1 VTPTRISAIVPVHDR
16 SESLAEAVESLVA
29 TGYPDLEVV
38 VVEDGAGE
46 ETAVRARALEARFPG
61 VVRAVRH
68 PDGRNRGPGPSRNRG
83 VWESTGEYICF
94 LDSDDVVLPG
104 RFARAPS
111 ALDADRSLDAVCERF
126 LRDSGSAAGASVPSR
141 DRSGLRAAL
150 LGPGPLW
157 HTGSILM
164 RRRSF
169 LDLGGFSESL
179 RTSEDWVLWI
189 KLALAGRVG
198 DGGPEPV
205 SIYRRHGANTEP
217 ILENSLLAFL
227 EVIRWSR
234 GRDLPADPRRL
245 LREAAW
251 GKLLYVCDR
260 LRRSGRR
267 GRAARLLA
275 EAATAVPAFTLRPE
289 YWRNVARCCL
299 PGGRGRE
306 SPA

>member
-1 VTPTRISAIVPVHDR
+1 MTPTRISAIVPVHDR
-16 SESLAEAVESLVA
+16 SESLVEAVESLVA
-29 TGYPDLEVV
+29 TGYSDLEVV

-46 ETAVRARALEARFPG
+46 ETAARARALEARFPG

-68 PDGRNRGPGPSRNRG
+68 PDGRNHGPGPSRNLG
-83 VWESTGEYICF
+83 VRESTGEYLCF

-126 LRDSGSAAGASVPSR
+126 VRAGGSATEASVPSR
-141 DRSGLRAAL
+141 DRGGLRAAL

-157 HTGSILM
+157 HTSSILV
-164 RRRSF
+164 RKRSF

-189 KLALAGRVG
+189 KLALAARVA

-205 SIYRRHGANTEP
+205 SIYRRHGENTEP

-234 GRDLPADPRRL
+234 GRDLPAEPLHL
-245 LREAAW
+245 LHEAGW

-260 LRRSGRR
+260 LRRGGRR

-275 EAATAVPAFTLRPE
+275 DAAAAVPAYTLRAD
-289 YWRNVARCCL
+289 YWRNVARCAL
-299 PGGRGRE
+299 AVGRGRE

>member
-16 SESLAEAVESLVA
+16 SESLAEAVESLIA

-38 VVEDGAGE
+38 IVEDGAGDQ
-46 ETAVRARALEARFPG
+46 TAARARALETRFPG
-61 VVRAVRH
+61 VVRTVRH
-68 PDGRNRGPGPSRNRG
+68 PDGRNHGPGPSRNRG
-83 VWESTGEYICF
+83 VRESTGEYICF

-104 RFARAPS
+104 RFARAP
-111 ALDADRSLDAVCERF
+111 AVLDGDGSLDAVCERF
-126 LRDSGSAAGASVPSR
+126 LRSGGSWPGTSPAR
-141 DRSGLRAAL
+141 DRGGLRAAL

-157 HTGSILM
+157 HTSSVLF
-164 RRRSF
+164 RKRSF
-169 LDLGGFSESL
+169 LDMGGFSESL

-189 KLALAGRVG
+189 KLALAGRVA

-205 SIYRRHGANTEP
+205 SVYRRHGENTEP

-234 GRDLPADPRRL
+234 GRDLRADPLRL

-260 LRRSGRR
+260 LRRLGRP

-275 EAATAVPAFTLRPE
+275 DAAAAAPSFALRAE
-289 YWRNVARCCL
+289 YWRNVARCAL
-299 PGGRGRE
+299 PARRARRD
-306 SPA
+306 PA

>member
-1 VTPTRISAIVPVHDR
+1 MTPTRISAIVPVHDR

-38 VVEDGAGE
+38 VVDDGAGD
-46 ETAVRARALEARFPG
+46 ETAVRARALETRFPG

-68 PDGRNRGPGPSRNRG
+68 PDGRNHGPGPSRNLG
-83 VWESTGEYICF
+83 VRESTGEYLCF

-126 LRDSGSAAGASVPSR
+126 LRGGHASEPSVPSR

-157 HTGSILM
+157 HTSSILV
-164 RRRSF
+164 RKRAF
-169 LDLGGFSESL
+169 LDVGGFSESL
-179 RTSEDWVLWI
+179 RTSEDWVLWL
-189 KLALAGRVG
+189 KLALAARVA

-205 SIYRRHGANTEP
+205 SIYRRHGENTEP

-234 GRDLPADPRRL
+234 SRDLPAEPLRL

-251 GKLLYVCDR
+251 GKLIFVCDR
-260 LRRSGRR
+260 LRRGGQRR
-267 GRAARLLA
+267 RAARLLA
-275 EAATAVPAFTLRPE
+275 DAGAVVPGFTLRAG
-289 YWRNVARCCL
+289 YWRNVARCAL
-299 PGGRGRE
+299 PTGRERE

>member
-1 VTPTRISAIVPVHDR
+1 MTPTRISAIVPVHDR

-46 ETAVRARALEARFPG
+46 ETAARARALEARFPG

-68 PDGRNRGPGPSRNRG
+68 PDGRNHGPGPSRNLG
-83 VWESTGEYICF
+83 VYESTGEYLCF

-104 RFARAPS
+104 RFARSPS

-126 LRDSGSAAGASVPSR
+126 LRASGGSPEPSVPSR
-141 DRSGLRAAL
+141 DRGGLRAAL

-157 HTGSILM
+157 HTSSILV
-164 RRRSF
+164 RKRSF
-169 LDLGGFSESL
+169 LDMGGFSESL

-189 KLALAGRVG
+189 KLALAGRVA

-205 SIYRRHGANTEP
+205 SIYRRHGENTEP

-234 GRDLPADPRRL
+234 GRDLPAEPLRL

-260 LRRSGRR
+260 LRRGGRR
-267 GRAARLLA
+267 GRAVRLLA
-275 EAATAVPAFTLRPE
+275 DAARAVPAFTLRAD
-289 YWRNVARCCL
+289 YWRNVARCAL
-299 PGGRGRE
+299 PVGRGRE